1 MNWEAIGAIGEAL
14 GAFGV
19 IVSLV
24 FLTLQIRQN
33 TRQLEENARALRT
46 TALDETQRSWDHF
59 REHLI
64 RDRSVAELWNR
75 GLTDPKALDE
85 TDAARF
91 EEMIEE
97 YFYASNSAFQRA
109 MSVGDPDHWN
119 ILHGRQAK
127 QILSQPGA
135 LDYWSRCRGQFF
147 RDFAAE
153 LDRLLAE

>member
-1 MNWEAIGAIGEAL
+1 MNWDAIGAIAEAL
-14 GAFGV
+14 GAVGV

-33 TRQLEENARALRT
+33 TRQLEENPRALRT

-59 REHLI
+59 REHVI

-75 GLTDPKALDE
+75 GLSDPKALDE
-85 TDAARF
+85 TDAGRF
-91 EEMIEE
+91 QEMIEE
-97 YFYASNSAFQRA
+97 FFYSSFSAFQRA

-119 ILHGRQAK
+119 ILHGRHLK
-127 QILSQPGA
+127 QLLLQRGA

-147 RDFAAE
+147 EDFAAE
-153 LDRLLAE
+153 IERLLAE

>member
-14 GAFGV
+14 AAFGV

-33 TRQLEENARALRT
+33 TRQLAENALALRT
-46 TALDETQRSWDHF
+46 SALDETQRSWNHF

-75 GLTDPKALDE
+75 GLSDPTALDE
-85 TDAARF
+85 TDASRF
-91 EEMIEE
+91 GEMIEE
-97 YFYASNSAFQRA
+97 FFYSSSTAFQRA

-119 ILHGRQAK
+119 ILHGRHLK
-127 QILSQPGA
+127 KTLSQPGA
-135 LDYWSRCRGQFF
+135 LDYWSRCRAQFF
-147 RDFAAE
+147 DDFAAE
-153 LDRLLAE
+153 IDRLLAE